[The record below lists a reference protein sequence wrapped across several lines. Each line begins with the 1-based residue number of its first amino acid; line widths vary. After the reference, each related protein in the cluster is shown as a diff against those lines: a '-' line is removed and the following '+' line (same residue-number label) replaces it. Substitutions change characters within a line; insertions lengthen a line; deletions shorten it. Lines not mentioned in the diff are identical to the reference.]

1 MTTRWDP
8 ILYQKTNLPE
18 NQTETIRALIASP
31 FDDINISGIVDNISS
46 NKLKVKI
53 LYNYIDKKD
62 FSSTSQSVVSDYEE
76 EDNLSLE
83 GNEKVDNAQVKIEVV
98 SYIKCVVKHSN
109 KLVLEINRR
118 EMEKRVNNCRL
129 NIVDLSEPPNEFE

>member
-18 NQTETIRALIASP
+18 NQTETTRALIASP

-76 EDNLSLE
+76 EDNRQS
-83 GNEKVDNAQVKIEVV
+83 IT
-98 SYIKCVVKHSN
+98 
-109 KLVLEINRR
+109 
-118 EMEKRVNNCRL
+118 
-129 NIVDLSEPPNEFE
+129 

>member
-1 MTTRWDP
+1 M
-8 ILYQKTNLPE
+8 
-18 NQTETIRALIASP
+18 
-31 FDDINISGIVDNISS
+31 
-46 NKLKVKI
+46 KVKI

-83 GNEKVDNAQVKIEVV
+83 GNEKVDNAQNKIEVV
-98 SYIKCVVKHSN
+98 SYIKCVVKHAN

-129 NIVDLSEPPNEFE
+129 NIIDLSASPNEFE